1 MSDKKSGIIVVL
13 LIIIAFGAGYFL
25 GVSNKKEQ
33 QILEEVKT
41 LNSSNKDEKDVK
53 KTVSTT
59 EEETIK
65 DSSTEETK
73 EFDNKQVAYDKML
86 SLKGTW
92 AVWQTDNNFTIHED
106 GTWTTRPVGP
116 GGDRN
121 IPVEVHSYDE
131 ETNTIY
137 LDTDGR
143 TTELTIISD
152 TEIIID
158 SGKGQSSTFVFIE

>member
-13 LIIIAFGAGYFL
+13 LIIIAFGGGYFL

-41 LNSSNKDEKDVK
+41 LNSSNKDEKNTK
-53 KTVSTT
+53 KTLATT
-59 EEETIK
+59 KEETIK

-73 EFDNKQVAYDKML
+73 EIDDKQVAYDKML

-131 ETNTIY
+131 ESNTIY

-143 TTELTIISD
+143 PTELTIISD
-152 TEIIID
+152 TEILID